1 MLDKKLKC
9 KKVRIGEYV
18 DIVPFSRPVHREI
31 YVHAKLFDQS
41 ESEAPLAI
49 IITFPRRV
57 HGDLLS
63 DSG

>member
-18 DIVPFSRPVHREI
+18 DLVPFSRPVHREI
-31 YVHAKLFDQS
+31 YIHAKLFDQR
-41 ESEAPLAI
+41 ESEAALAI
-49 IITFPRRV
+49 TITFLRPI

-63 DSG
+63 DRG